1 MAEEPAQG
9 FAGLLR
15 QLRAQAGMTQE
26 ELAGAA
32 RLSPRSVSDLERGI
46 NRTARKDTAWLLAN
60 ALGLADPVRALF
72 IGAARG
78 RVSATEVLAAMQGD
92 AGGASSVA
100 AAWTSSAVGD
110 FGARGVHGFAPALTS
125 FVGRAAAV
133 REVAGLLAQYRL
145 VTVTGP
151 GGSGKTR
158 LAGEVAKPE
167 SGRFADGVWLA
178 ELAAVRDP
186 AQIPAVV
193 AAALGVR
200 GQPGVPTGEAL
211 ARVLARRQLLLILD
225 NCEHVIG
232 AAAGLCA
239 GLLSACDELRVLA
252 TSREPLRVAGEARY
266 RLAPLTLPGPDD
278 PTDVAVM
285 SEAVALF
292 VDRARRA
299 DARFTLDRETGSAV
313 ARLVARLDGMPLAI
327 ELAAARVE
335 ALGVTQLLDRLDDRF
350 ELLAGGDRLA
360 AGRHRSLAAAVAWSY
375 RLLDDNEQ
383 RVFRAMSVFPGPFTL
398 AAAEAVAGKSAGQAV
413 LRLVECS
420 LLGSPVVGPD
430 GRTRYRMLET
440 LRAYGGGLL
449 AEAGERDDTA
459 AVLAAYA
466 LQVAE
471 EAAAGLLTSPGKLA
485 AARGRMPRM
494 PSCARCWLGRW
505 STIRI
510 WRYGWQSRSRR
521 GGGSAGGWPA
531 GRYSLGRTG
540 YTPAAREVHG
550 CHTGRARPARSASR
564 GPAAVGEYPGTLGRR
579 TRRRDEAR
587 HRCRVGLHA
596 DHAQPAAIPRAAGPG
611 ETQRPGTRAG
621 HPGRPGTYRRPDRCA
636 AAHQRAHCPYP
647 PVPRP
652 GQDRLPSP
660 G

>member
-15 QLRAQAGMTQE
+15 RLRAQAGMTQE
-26 ELAGAA
+26 ALAGAA

-46 NRTARKDTAWLLAN
+46 NRTAREDTARLLAN

-78 RVSATEVLAAMQGD
+78 RVSATEVLAAMPGD

-100 AAWTSSAVGD
+100 DAWTSSAAGD
-110 FGARGVHGFAPALTS
+110 SGARGVHGFAPALTS

-158 LAGEVAKPE
+158 LAG
-167 SGRFADGVWLA
+167 
-178 ELAAVRDP
+178 
-186 AQIPAVV
+186 
-193 AAALGVR
+193 
-200 GQPGVPTGEAL
+200 VPTVETL

-239 GLLSACDELRVLA
+239 GLLPACDELRVLA
-252 TSREPLRVAGEARY
+252 TSREPLRVAGEAQY

-278 PTDVAVM
+278 PTDVAVT

-299 DARFTLDRETGSAV
+299 DARFTLDAETGSAV
-313 ARLVARLDGMPLAI
+313 VRLVARLDGMPLAI

-430 GRTRYRMLET
+430 GRARYRMLET

-449 AEAGERDDTA
+449 AEAGEQDDTA
-459 AVLAAYA
+459 AMLAAYA

-485 AARGRMPRM
+485 AAHWLDAEDAMMREVLAWATEHDTDLALRLAVALAPWWWLRGRL
-494 PSCARCWLGRW
+494 A
-505 STIRI
+505 
-510 WRYGWQSRSRR
+510 
-521 GGGSAGGWPA
+521 GGSLTAWAALATLQRHEKFTDATPGER
-531 GRYSLGRTG
+531 GRREAL
-540 YTPAAREVHG
+540 REVRQPLG
-550 CHTGRARPARSASR
+550 NGQARSADERSAAMRRDTVAESASLPTTPSPRHYQPPPGLGKLSVRERELVTLVAR
-564 GPAAVGEYPGTLGRR
+564 GCTDAQIAAQLYISVR
-579 TRRRDEAR
+579 TVRTHLDRVRDKTGCRRRADLTRLALES
-587 HRCRVGLHA
+587 GL
-596 DHAQPAAIPRAAGPG
+596 
-611 ETQRPGTRAG
+611 
-621 HPGRPGTYRRPDRCA
+621 
-636 AAHQRAHCPYP
+636 
-647 PVPRP
+647 V
-652 GQDRLPSP
+652 
-660 G
+660 